1 MNFNLANLDLG
12 IIVFYLI
19 AVILLGFYFG
29 NKHKNAEDYFLAGR
43 NLTWPII
50 GFSLFASNMSS
61 NSLVGLAGAGYNGG
75 FSVYSYEWMAVL
87 VLIIFA
93 VFFLPFYLKNK
104 IFTIPEYLE
113 KRFSYSVRAY
123 ASLIAI
129 ILNILVDIAATL
141 YAGGLVINLIFP
153 ALDLQVIILG
163 LAIIAGIYTITGGL
177 SSVMYTDAVQA
188 VILIMGSAVVTVMAF
203 NQVGGWDAVMSEI
216 GNPDHFKV
224 MKPID
229 DPDMPWPSV
238 FTGVLLIG
246 FYFWGTNQY
255 ITQRTLASKNIRQGQ
270 WGAMFAG
277 FLKLSILFIMIFPGA
292 FARVIYPM
300 KIVQEGAETKVMA
313 LNKLGELMPLDS
325 IYPSLLFDL
334 LPTGLLGVVL
344 AGLIAAMMSSLD
356 SGLNSV
362 STLIT
367 MDFVQKRKPDMDSK
381 GLMNTG
387 RIITGVVMVI
397 AILWAPQ
404 IGKFEQLWTYLQQT
418 LAWFSP
424 PVVALFV
431 MGLFFKRVNTTGA
444 LLSIAVGTLISVVL
458 IADQMVH
465 YDHENQM
472 VLKDQLWIQSNF
484 LYVATVHFLVC
495 LVALFVGSMFGKTKP
510 ESELAQLVWTREEL
524 DRETEALKVTPW
536 YKNYRYQAIALLIV
550 VIIILFVY

>member
-1 MNFNLANLDLG
+1 MNFALSNLDFG
-12 IIVFYLI
+12 IIIVYLLGVV
-19 AVILLGFYFG
+19 ALGFYFG

-61 NSLVGLAGAGYNGG
+61 NSLVGLAGAGYKDG
-75 FSVYSYEWMAVL
+75 FSVYSYEWMAVV

-93 VFFLPFYLKNK
+93 VFFLPFYLKNR

-113 KRFSYSVRAY
+113 KRYSYTVRAY

-129 ILNILVDIAATL
+129 TLNVLVDIAATL

-153 ALDLQVIILG
+153 QFALMQIIIG
-163 LAIIAGIYTITGGL
+163 LALIAGVYTISGGL

-188 VILIMGSAVVTVMAF
+188 VILIFGSTLITIFAY
-203 NQVGGWDAVMSEI
+203 NEIGGWDAVYAITEA
-216 GNPDHFKV
+216 DHFKV

-229 DPDMPWPSV
+229 DPGMPWPSV

-292 FARVIYPM
+292 FARVMYPDMTDMDMIYPTM
-300 KIVQEGAETKVMA
+300 
-313 LNKLGELMPLDS
+313 
-325 IYPSLLFDL
+325 LFDL
-334 LPTGLLGVVL
+334 LPTGLLGIVL

-367 MDFVQKRKPDMDSK
+367 MDFIKKLKPDAESK
-381 GLMNTG
+381 WLMNAG
-387 RIITGVVMVI
+387 RVITGLVMI
-397 AILWAPQ
+397 LAIIWAPK
-404 IGKFEQLWTYLQQT
+404 IGEFEKLWDYLQNT
-418 LAWFSP
+418 LAWFCP

-431 MGLFFKRVNTTGA
+431 MGLFSKRTNNLGA
-444 LLSIAVGTLISVVL
+444 IVSIVVGFSITVFLIGHKMTAST
-458 IADQMVH
+458 
-465 YDHENQM
+465 M
-472 VLKDQLWIQSNF
+472 VLPNF
-484 LYVATVHFLVC
+484 LYVAFWHFVIC
-495 LVALFVGSMFGKTKP
+495 CVVLFAFSFLGEAKP
-510 ESELAQLVWTREEL
+510 ESELAKVVWTRAEL
-524 DRETEALKVTPW
+524 TNETIELRDLPW
-536 YKNYRYQAIALLIV
+536 YKNYRYQAIALIV
-550 VIIILFVY
+550 LVTIILFIY